1 MCIIFY
7 NADLSA
13 GDSEHNVQF
22 SPMVDTDALNANIA
36 LLGLHLFQKHHPHVF
51 PTLDLTSEATAK
63 GLDARPPCRWEEHVY
78 PQRQPS
84 PAVADTAYELATESA
99 IESATAAAAHKSE
112 SLREPSGVDEIDVI
126 LDMGHNPAALGAL
139 ARRIAYK
146 FPGRNVR

>member
-7 NADLSA
+7 NVDLSA

-36 LLGLHLFQKHHPHVF
+36 LLGLHLFQKHHPHAF

-78 PQRQPS
+78 PRRQPS
-84 PAVADTAYELATESA
+84 LAVTESA
-99 IESATAAAAHKSE
+99 IESAAAAATGAAAHKSE